1 MEIPADRLSRCGAT
15 DDEISTLRGEYAESV
30 PGAVE
35 SLIAHLERVADQ
47 DIRDWLAELRKSGHF
62 GGLSQSEALPES
74 ETAPEV
80 EVPEGVVPGETPGW
94 PVDAETGRP
103 LALTNEEREVLKQ
116 APIVGEGE
124 GDEKPKVAKP
134 PRKAK

>member
-1 MEIPADRLSRCGAT
+1 VEIPADRLRRCGAT
-15 DDEISTLRGEYAESV
+15 DDEINTLRGEYDSV

-35 SLIAHLERVADQ
+35 SLIARLEKVADQ
-47 DIRDWLAELRKSGHF
+47 DIRDWLADLRKAGHF
-62 GGLSQSEALPES
+62 SGLSQSEALPES

-103 LALTNEEREVLKQ
+103 LALTDEEREALKQ
-116 APIVGEGE
+116 APITDKDES
-124 GDEKPKVAKP
+124 DEKPKVTKP